1 MSTSNA
7 LVQALPLL
15 VSRYSKLFG
24 TTVRMQ
30 GTSAYTN
37 GSIITIPRL
46 SLEDPTVARLAC
58 AYIAHES
65 AHIRF
70 TDFKAKKK
78 YFTGKPDFLKETVFN
93 VLEDCRVNI

>member
-37 GSIITIPRL
+37 GSVITIPRL
-46 SLEDPTVARLAC
+46 SLEDPTVERLAC
-58 AYIAHES
+58 AYS
-65 AHIRF
+65 ANETADIRF
-70 TDFKAKKK
+70 
-78 YFTGKPDFLKETVFN
+78 TVFN
-93 VLEDCRVNI
+93 VM

>member
-37 GSIITIPRL
+37 GAVITIPRL
-46 SLEDPTVARLAC
+46 SANSTL
-58 AYIAHES
+58 I
-65 AHIRF
+65 
-70 TDFKAKKK
+70 
-78 YFTGKPDFLKETVFN
+78 
-93 VLEDCRVNI
+93 